1 MVKKFF
7 KGFRK
12 IAALTMVSMLLVGG
26 LSGCAGGSEAPA
38 DTSNQASA
46 EQSAEKSDKE
56 KTRYDKIKEAGK
68 LQVIMEPYFAPY
80 EFIDSSKSGQDQYM
94 GADVELAK
102 YIADKMEV
110 ELEIVPLEWTAVL
123 TGISTGKYD
132 MAISGMGYTQERA
145 EAMNLSSPYR
155 ATDSQHGFV
164 VNTDT
169 VDAFTSL
176 ESFTGKRIGFQKGTL
191 QEMYATAQIKD
202 LQAQPFDSVQNAILA
217 LQSGKVE
224 AVAVSYDNGELFCD
238 ANADLSMAQPLF
250 EGTKDQTVVACPKD
264 AEALM
269 AEVNAAI
276 AEVNE
281 QELYAQW
288 WDDATASAK
297 ELGVSQ

>member
-1 MVKKFF
+1 
-7 KGFRK
+7 
-12 IAALTMVSMLLVGG
+12 
-26 LSGCAGGSEAPA
+26 
-38 DTSNQASA
+38 
-46 EQSAEKSDKE
+46 
-56 KTRYDKIKEAGK
+56 
-68 LQVIMEPYFAPY
+68 
-80 EFIDSSKSGQDQYM
+80 
-94 GADVELAK
+94 
-102 YIADKMEV
+102 
-110 ELEIVPLEWTAVL
+110 
-123 TGISTGKYD
+123 
-132 MAISGMGYTQERA
+132 
-145 EAMNLSSPYR
+145 MNLSSAYR

-164 VNTDT
+164 VKADT

-238 ANADLSMAQPLF
+238 ANDDLSMAEPLF

-264 AEALM
+264 ADALM